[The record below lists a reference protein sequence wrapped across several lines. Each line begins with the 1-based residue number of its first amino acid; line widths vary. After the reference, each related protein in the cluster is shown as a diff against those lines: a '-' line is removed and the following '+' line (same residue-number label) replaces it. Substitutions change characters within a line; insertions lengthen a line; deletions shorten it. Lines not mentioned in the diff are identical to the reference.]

1 MYTLTVTRL
10 LHPADSRALLE
21 HAKLPSAGAGSGG
34 LTEQAGLGSFLDK
47 EDKNDD

>member
-1 MYTLTVTRL
+1 MMTLTWL
-10 LHPADSRALLE
+10 LYPADSRAVLE
-21 HAKLPSAGAGSGG
+21 HVILPSAGAGSGG